1 MNHFLKSVL
10 LTLAAAGVLGAT
22 PLTISGT
29 SGSLGAS
36 ATFANSGG
44 NLVLTL
50 VNTSTVTEVPADVL
64 TAIFFDID
72 GSGPVLSPLSAV
84 LPAGAKICEGG
95 TCTTETGLVVGG
107 EWAYAANPSQVG
119 REYGIGTAGFGI
131 FGQANFPGSNLDGPT
146 AVGGDEYGIVA
157 NNYSPNPGLK
167 SKPVIQNSVVFTLS
181 GFGNLDPSLNI
192 QNVFFQFGS
201 ELTDPHIP
209 GDSHTPP
216 PPVPE
221 PATMAVMGSGLV
233 ALALL
238 KFRKR

>member
-1 MNHFLKSVL
+1 MNHLLKNVF

-36 ATFANSGG
+36 ATFTNSGG

-50 VNTSTVTEVPADVL
+50 VNTSTLTEVPSEVL
-64 TAIFFDID
+64 TAVFFNID
-72 GSGPVLSPLSAV
+72 GTGPVLSPVSAV
-84 LPAGAKICEGG
+84 LPAGAKICVDGA
-95 TCTTETGLVVGG
+95 CVVQSGLVVGG
-107 EWAYAANPSQVG
+107 EWAYAANPSQVN

-146 AVGGDEYGIVA
+146 AVGGDEYGIVG
-157 NNYSPNPGLK
+157 NNYSPNHGLDK
-167 SKPVIQNSVVFTLS
+167 KPVIQNSVVFTLS
-181 GFGNLDPSLNI
+181 GFGNLDPSVSI

-201 ELTDPHIP
+201 KLTDPHIP

-233 ALALL
+233 GLALL
-238 KFRKR
+238 KFRRR

>member
-1 MNHFLKSVL
+1 MNHLLKNL
-10 LTLAAAGVLGAT
+10 FLTLAAAGVLGAA

-50 VNTSTVTEVPADVL
+50 VNTSTLTAVPSDVL
-64 TAIFFDID
+64 TAVFFDID
-72 GSGPVLSPLSAV
+72 GTGPVLSPMSAV
-84 LPAGAKICEGG
+84 LPTGAKTCVGG
-95 TCTTETGLVVGG
+95 TCTTESGLVVGG
-107 EWAYAANPSQVG
+107 EWAYVANPSQVA

-131 FGQANFPGSNLDGPT
+131 FGQANFPGPNLEGPT
-146 AVGGDEYGIVA
+146 AVGGDGYGIVA
-157 NNYSPNPGLK
+157 NNYTPNPGLSAK
-167 SKPVIQNSVVFTLS
+167 TVIQNSVVFTLS
-181 GFGNLDPSLNI
+181 GFGNLDPSVSI

-209 GDSHTPP
+209 GDPHTPP

-233 ALALL
+233 GLALL